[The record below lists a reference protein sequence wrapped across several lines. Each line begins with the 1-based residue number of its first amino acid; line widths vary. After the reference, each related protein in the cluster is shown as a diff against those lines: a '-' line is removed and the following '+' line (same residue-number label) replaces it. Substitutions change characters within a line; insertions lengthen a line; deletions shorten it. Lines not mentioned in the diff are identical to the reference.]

1 MADRT
6 DKDRRNR
13 RRKLNTKGR
22 LKTGS
27 RMKDRFSDGLWFSGR
42 CSDGLKPRP
51 LPRTGGGGLG
61 WGGGCRCGNICGA
74 AAKRFC
80 EPPPPPPDPLP
91 RWGAGEGKVGVGAAV
106 SVRRVGLDP
115 PITVSPLMQLPVIGD
130 GGSRPTLRHLLP
142 FVGCVACHA
151 RGLRVLGCRC
161 RLDFPHPRACLAAHT
176 LRLFQVFRLPQKLW
190 G

>member
-51 LPRTGGGGLG
+51 LPRTGGGG
-61 WGGGCRCGNICGA
+61 R
-74 AAKRFC
+74 
-80 EPPPPPPDPLP
+80 
-91 RWGAGEGKVGVGAAV
+91 GKVGVGAAV
-106 SVRRVGLDP
+106 SDGLFGF
-115 PITVSPLMQLPVIGD
+115 Q
-130 GGSRPTLRHLLP
+130 
-142 FVGCVACHA
+142 
-151 RGLRVLGCRC
+151 
-161 RLDFPHPRACLAAHT
+161 AA
-176 LRLFQVFRLPQKLW
+176 FKAV
-190 G
+190 